1 MVTKFRNILFV
12 KPLKTTAHG
21 FSHFSLDLIFFYAI
35 VLLFFLFFCA
45 VEKFLCSCFINAFRF
60 QKTLHVKLPVPAF
73 QKKKK
78 RIITSVSRSVKT
90 WVSLKWAFCLL
101 KLFVCVFFFF
111 SFCFWILFLLRNYTF
126 QTLMHNQCIK
136 ERKCRT
142 VLLEYIRKTIET
154 MRNGY

>member
-111 SFCFWILFLLRNYTF
+111 LFVFGFYF
-126 QTLMHNQCIK
+126 
-136 ERKCRT
+136 
-142 VLLEYIRKTIET
+142 YWGTIPFRHLCT
-154 MRNGY
+154 TNA